1 MGRRKT
7 LTGRVVSNKMDK
19 TVVVEVQRLRRHPLY
34 GKVVR
39 KNTHLMAHDEDNAC
53 QVGDVVH
60 IIETRPLS
68 RRKRWA
74 VMEILHL
81 DGSTE
86 LTEV

>member
-34 GKVVR
+34 EKVMK
-39 KNTHLMAHDEDNAC
+39 KNTRLMAHDEDNAC
-53 QVGDVVH
+53 QVGDVVR

-74 VMEILHL
+74 VMEILR
-81 DGSTE
+81 
-86 LTEV
+86 